1 MNKRTTLK
9 CKTML
14 YEEALIQDLRNKK
27 EAEAYLEASLEAFQD
42 DNNRE
47 AFLLALRHL
56 AQAEGGMG
64 ALAEKTH
71 MNRQALYKTLS
82 AHGNP
87 RLQTLGAIINALG
100 FRLNV
105 SRA

>member
-1 MNKRTTLK
+1 MNKKITIK
-9 CKTML
+9 CKTIP

-27 EAEAYLEASLEAFQD
+27 EAEAYLEASLEAFQE

-56 AQAEGGMG
+56 AEAKGGIG
-64 ALAEKTH
+64 ALSEKTH

-82 AHGNP
+82 EHGNP
-87 RLQTLGAIINALG
+87 RLQTLGSIMNALG
-100 FRLNV
+100 FRLSV
-105 SRA
+105 SRI